1 MLGVTAELVSGVL
14 SFLVDVHPRR
24 SRDVD
29 TETRL
34 KEKVMDMRKEH
45 SEKPW
50 PPHDRDVGVILVAH
64 SMG

>member
-1 MLGVTAELVSGVL
+1 MVPSF
-14 SFLVDVHPRR
+14 FLVHMYPRCNIDVNT
-24 SRDVD
+24 V
-29 TETRL
+29 TRL
-34 KEKVMDMRKEH
+34 KEKVMDIRKEH